1 MRRLISS
8 VRGIDASCIGTQ
20 RWQGEYERLADAA
33 GVVALI
39 ASAASDAAQARALCD
54 LLHARGF
61 STLSVEAG
69 APAALDALVPRLVE
83 ALDWLRDS
91 GACASVG
98 VFGRGV
104 AGNAALRAAALR
116 PALVAALVAQDASPD
131 ALLDEL
137 PRVRA
142 ATLLVVGD
150 DDAALLLAQRR
161 ALPLLGGARRLEIVP
176 RASAARRPGRHPGR
190 RPPRHAVVRA
200 AASATAPALSRPHRG
215 RARGR
220 SAPGRRAW
228 AGSASPGCGS
238 CAC

>member
-54 LLHARGF
+54 LLHAGGF

-69 APAALDALVPRLVE
+69 APAGLDALVPRLVE

-176 RASAARRPGRHPGR
+176 RASAARADRVATQAVGHRATQWFAQQLPLRHL
-190 RPPRHAVVRA
+190 H
-200 AASATAPALSRPHRG
+200 
-215 RARGR
+215 
-220 SAPGRRAW
+220 
-228 AGSASPGCGS
+228 
-238 CAC
+238 

>member
-8 VRGIDASCIGTQ
+8 PPGIASSSIGTQ

-54 LLHARGF
+54 LLHAGGF
-61 STLSVEAG
+61 STLCVEAAVPTS
-69 APAALDALVPRLVE
+69 APGGLDTLAPRLVE
-83 ALDWLRDS
+83 ALEWLRDS
-91 GACASVG
+91 GAGAAVG
-98 VFGRGV
+98 LFGRGL
-104 AGNAALRAAALR
+104 AGSAALRAAALR

-131 ALLDEL
+131 ALLEDL

-176 RASAARRPGRHPGR
+176 GSGPGRADPVATQAVGHLATQWFAQQLPL
-190 RPPRHAVVRA
+190 RH
-200 AASATAPALSRPHRG
+200 LH
-215 RARGR
+215 
-220 SAPGRRAW
+220 
-228 AGSASPGCGS
+228 
-238 CAC
+238 